1 MFKQPSKSICTQTAV
16 SPYPLSCI
24 PAFSTMKTPGNL
36 EKGPDDPEPADE
48 GNIQIEYSS
57 DWLYCTDQV

>member
-1 MFKQPSKSICTQTAV
+1 
-16 SPYPLSCI
+16 
-24 PAFSTMKTPGNL
+24 MKTPGNL